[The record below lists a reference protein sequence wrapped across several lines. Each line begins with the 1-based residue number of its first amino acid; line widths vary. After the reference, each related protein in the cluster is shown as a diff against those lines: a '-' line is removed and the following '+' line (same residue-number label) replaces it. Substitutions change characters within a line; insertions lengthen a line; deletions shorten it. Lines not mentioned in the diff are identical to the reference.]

1 MSQSFHTQEEDILD
15 ESDEEA
21 KIDIEECNVVIN
33 DDDNGSV
40 MPMSNNDIGSIGGD
54 STPRD
59 DEDPPSIEDDEIIPV
74 DISNSQFPFAQSPV
88 K

>member
-1 MSQSFHTQEEDILD
+1 MSQSLYTQEEDILD

-33 DDDNGSV
+33 DDDNGDNGSF
-40 MPMSNNDIGSIGGD
+40 MPMMSNNDIRSIGGD

-59 DEDPPSIEDDEIIPV
+59 DEDDEIIPV
-74 DISNSQFPFAQSPV
+74 DISNSRFPFAQSPV